1 MRYKQGQQLFIH
13 LLNQFRNKG
22 LKKIENQ
29 TAMFSLG
36 ELLAIVLDENYDSV
50 DTSIP
55 INCHVL
61 ADTFHIEVQEPGKP
75 SQKHSLFELI
85 QNKDIWKSI

>member
-1 MRYKQGQQLFIH
+1 MFIH

-29 TAMFSLG
+29 TAMFNLG
-36 ELLAIVLDENYDSV
+36 ELLSIVLDENYDGM
-50 DTSIP
+50 DTSIA

-61 ADTFHIEVQEPGKP
+61 ADTFHIEVQVPGKP
-75 SQKHSLFELI
+75 SEKHSLFELI
-85 QNKDIWKSI
+85 